1 MNSTRLNQEEHNLT
15 GEEFFARVNET
26 ISNLGLD
33 LKHLKSNPDVTTD
46 GGKNMSSTKLETFVA
61 L

>member
-1 MNSTRLNQEEHNLT
+1 MT

-46 GGKNMSSTKLETFVA
+46 GDKNMSSTKLETFVA